1 MDRILA
7 LTSILLVMTS
17 MSAQAQSTQKA
28 ASPTPQHGTATN
40 QAADSASSGA
50 STSGGPTLMQQRQ
63 KGMSPEGA
71 SGADATGKAT
81 GKMKQ

>member
-1 MDRILA
+1 MNRILA
-7 LTSILLVMTS
+7 LSSVLLVMTS

-28 ASPTPQHGTATN
+28 ASPTPQHGTTN

-50 STSGGPTLMQQRQ
+50 SSSGGPSLMQQRQ

-71 SGADATGKAT
+71 SGADANGKAT